1 MIIRSIIPHLVF
13 QVECKDSEISEATN
27 IANDLAAKLIK
38 LGGKPINQKFPN
50 LKTMKSYLEA
60 L

>member
-13 QVECKDSEISEATN
+13 QVECKDNEIIEAS
-27 IANDLAAKLIK
+27 DLANQLAEKIIK
-38 LGGKPINQKFPN
+38 KDGKPINQKFPN
-50 LKTMKSYLEA
+50 LQVMKLYLEA